1 MNVEEYIASLNL
13 ADEAKKKA
21 TEGLKNLLKDSYV
34 EKAKFDEAA
43 AAKSNLETQIKERDK
58 QLDTLKKTAGDKEKL
73 EATIK
78 QLQEDNKSAKTKYET
93 DLKNLRIDSAVKLKL
108 SGTAQDVDIVA
119 GLIDKT
125 KLIVS
130 DDGTVAGLDEQ
141 INPLKTSKPFLFKE
155 IKSKGGSYDPAGGAG
170 GNTVNPFKKETFSL
184 TEQGKLFKENPALAK
199 SLAQEAGIDN
209 NFTGYYSARVI

>member
-1 MNVEEYIASLNL
+1 MTIEEYIALLNL
-13 ADEAKKKA
+13 DGEAKKKA
-21 TEGLKNLLKDSYV
+21 TESLKNLLKDSYV
-34 EKAKFDEAA
+34 EKTKFDEAA

-119 GLIDKT
+119 SLIDKT
-125 KLIVS
+125 KLIVG
-130 DDGTVAGLDEQ
+130 DDGSVTGLDEQ
-141 INPLKTSKPFLFKE
+141 INPLKQSKPFLFKE
-155 IKSKGGSYDPAGGAG
+155 IKSKGGNYDPAGGAG

-199 SLAQEAGIDN
+199 SLAQEAGIN
-209 NFTGYYSARVI
+209 IGGIN

>member
-13 ADEAKKKA
+13 DGEAKKKA
-21 TEGLKNLLKDSYV
+21 TEGLKNFLKDNYV
-34 EKAKFDEAA
+34 EKAKFYEVAT
-43 AAKSNLETQIKERDK
+43 AKSNLETQIKERDK
-58 QLDTLKKTAGDKEKL
+58 QLEMLKKTAGDKEKL

-141 INPLKTSKPFLFKE
+141 INPLKQSKPFLFKE

-199 SLAQEAGIDN
+199 SLAQEAGIN
-209 NFTGYYSARVI
+209 IGGII

>member
-1 MNVEEYIASLNL
+1 MLNL
-13 ADEAKKKA
+13 DGEAKKKA
-21 TEGLKNLLKDSYV
+21 TESLKNLLKDSYV
-34 EKAKFDEAA
+34 EKTKFDEAA

-58 QLDTLKKTAGDKEKL
+58 QLETLKKTAGDKEKL

-141 INPLKTSKPFLFKE
+141 INPLKQSKPFLFKND
-155 IKSKGGSYDPAGGAG
+155 KQSYEPKVG
-170 GNTVNPFKKETFSL
+170 GNPINNPFSKEHFNL
-184 TEQGKLFKENPALAK
+184 TEQGKLFRENPQQARALAQ
-199 SLAQEAGIDN
+199 AAGVNIGGIN
-209 NFTGYYSARVI
+209 

>member
-1 MNVEEYIASLNL
+1 MTIEEYIALLNL
-13 ADEAKKKA
+13 DGEAKKKA
-21 TEGLKNLLKDSYV
+21 TESLKNLLKDSYV
-34 EKAKFDEAA
+34 EKTKFDEAA

-141 INPLKTSKPFLFKE
+141 INPLKQSKPFLFKDVKLQKNKNYE
-155 IKSKGGSYDPAGGAG
+155 PAGGNG
-170 GNTVNPFKKETFSL
+170 GNTVNPFKKETFNM
-184 TEQGKLFKENPALAK
+184 TEQGRLFKENPALAK
-199 SLAQEAGIDN
+199 SLAQEAGIN
-209 NFTGYYSARVI
+209 IGGIN

>member
-1 MNVEEYIASLNL
+1 MNIEEFITSLNL
-13 ADEAKKKA
+13 ESDNKKKA
-21 TEGLKNLLKDSYV
+21 IEGLKNFLKDNYV

-43 AAKSNLETQIKERDK
+43 TAKSNLETQIKERDK
-58 QLDTLKKTAGDKEKL
+58 QLETLKKTAGDKEKL

-119 GLIDKT
+119 SLIDKT

-130 DDGTVAGLDEQ
+130 DDGTVTGLDEQ
-141 INPLKTSKPFLFKE
+141 INPLKQSKPFLFKE
-155 IKSKGGSYDPAGGAG
+155 IKSKGGNYDPAGGAG

-199 SLAQEAGIDN
+199 SLAQEAGIN
-209 NFTGYYSARVI
+209 IGGIN

>member
-141 INPLKTSKPFLFKE
+141 INPLKQSKPFLFKDG
-155 IKSKGGSYDPAGGAG
+155 KPKGSGYEPAGGNG
-170 GNTVNPFKKETFSL
+170 GNTVNPFKKETFNM
-184 TEQGKLFKENPALAK
+184 TEQGRLFKENPALAK
-199 SLAQEAGIDN
+199 SLAQEAGIN
-209 NFTGYYSARVI
+209 IGGIN

>member
-199 SLAQEAGIDN
+199 SLAQEAGIN
-209 NFTGYYSARVI
+209 IGGIN

>member
-1 MNVEEYIASLNL
+1 MTIEEYVTSLNL
-13 ADEAKKKA
+13 ADETKKSKA
-21 TEGLKNLLKDSYV
+21 VEDLKKMINDNYV
-34 EKAKFDEAA
+34 EKAKFDEATT
-43 AAKSNLETQIKERDK
+43 AKSNLETQIKERDK
-58 QLDTLKKTAGDKEKL
+58 QLETLKKTAGDKEQL

-119 GLIDKT
+119 SLIDKT

-141 INPLKTSKPFLFKE
+141 INPLKTSKPFLFKDVKLQKNKNYE
-155 IKSKGGSYDPAGGAG
+155 PAGGNG
-170 GNTVNPFKKETFSL
+170 GNTVNPFKKETFNM
-184 TEQGKLFKENPALAK
+184 TEQGRLFKENPALAK
-199 SLAQEAGIDN
+199 SLAQEAGVSIGGFN
-209 NFTGYYSARVI
+209 

>member
-1 MNVEEYIASLNL
+1 MNIEEFITSLNL
-13 ADEAKKKA
+13 ESDNKKKA
-21 TEGLKNLLKDSYV
+21 IEGLKNFLKDNYV
-34 EKAKFDEAA
+34 EKTKFDEAA

-58 QLDTLKKTAGDKEKL
+58 QLETLKKTAGDKEKL

-141 INPLKTSKPFLFKE
+141 INPLKQSKPFLFKDVKLQKNKNYE
-155 IKSKGGSYDPAGGAG
+155 PAGGNG
-170 GNTVNPFKKETFSL
+170 GNTVNPFKKETFNM
-184 TEQGKLFKENPALAK
+184 TEQGRLFKENPALAK
-199 SLAQEAGIDN
+199 SLAQEAGIN
-209 NFTGYYSARVI
+209 IGGIN

>member
-13 ADEAKKKA
+13 DGEAKKKA
-21 TEGLKNLLKDSYV
+21 TEGLKNFLKDNYV

-43 AAKSNLETQIKERDK
+43 TAKSNLETQIKERDK
-58 QLDTLKKTAGDKEKL
+58 QLETLKKTAGDKEKL

-141 INPLKTSKPFLFKE
+141 INPLKQSKPFLFKDVKLQKNKNYE
-155 IKSKGGSYDPAGGAG
+155 PAGGNG
-170 GNTVNPFKKETFSL
+170 GNTVNPFKKETFNM
-184 TEQGKLFKENPALAK
+184 TEQGRLFKENPALAK
-199 SLAQEAGIDN
+199 SLAQEAGIN
-209 NFTGYYSARVI
+209 IGGIN

>member
-1 MNVEEYIASLNL
+1 MNIEEFITSLNL
-13 ADEAKKKA
+13 ESDNKKKA
-21 TEGLKNLLKDSYV
+21 IEGLKNFLKDNYV

-43 AAKSNLETQIKERDK
+43 TAKSNLETQIKERDK
-58 QLDTLKKTAGDKEKL
+58 QLETLKKTAGDKEKL

-119 GLIDKT
+119 SLIDKT

-130 DDGTVAGLDEQ
+130 DDGTVTGLDEQ
-141 INPLKTSKPFLFKE
+141 INPLKQSKPFLFKSDKQRYE
-155 IKSKGGSYDPAGGAG
+155 PKDG
-170 GNTVNPFKKETFSL
+170 GNPINNPFSKEHFNL
-184 TEQGKLFKENPALAK
+184 TEQGKLFRENPEQARALAQ
-199 SLAQEAGIDN
+199 AAGVNIGGIN
-209 NFTGYYSARVI
+209 

>member
-13 ADEAKKKA
+13 DGEAKKKA
-21 TEGLKNLLKDSYV
+21 TESLKNLLKDSYV
-34 EKAKFDEAA
+34 EKTKFDEAA

-58 QLDTLKKTAGDKEKL
+58 QLETLKKTAGDKEKL

-119 GLIDKT
+119 SLIDKT
-125 KLIVS
+125 KLIVG
-130 DDGTVAGLDEQ
+130 DDGSVTGLDEQ
-141 INPLKTSKPFLFKE
+141 INPLKQSKPFLFKE

-199 SLAQEAGIDN
+199 SLAQEAGIN
-209 NFTGYYSARVI
+209 IGGIN

>member
-13 ADEAKKKA
+13 DGEAKKKA
-21 TEGLKNLLKDSYV
+21 TEGLKNFLKDNYV

-58 QLDTLKKTAGDKEKL
+58 QLETLKKTAGDKEKL

-141 INPLKTSKPFLFKE
+141 INPLKQSKPFLFKE

-199 SLAQEAGIDN
+199 SLAQEAGIN
-209 NFTGYYSARVI
+209 IGGIN

>member
-1 MNVEEYIASLNL
+1 MNIEEFITSLNL
-13 ADEAKKKA
+13 ESDNKKKA
-21 TEGLKNLLKDSYV
+21 IEGLKNFLKDNYV

-43 AAKSNLETQIKERDK
+43 TAKSNLETQIKERDK
-58 QLDTLKKTAGDKEKL
+58 QLETLKKTAGDKEKL

-141 INPLKTSKPFLFKE
+141 INPLKQSKPFLFKDG
-155 IKSKGGSYDPAGGAG
+155 KPKGSGYEPAGGAG

-199 SLAQEAGIDN
+199 SLAQEAGIN
-209 NFTGYYSARVI
+209 IGGIN

>member
-1 MNVEEYIASLNL
+1 MTIEEYIALLNL
-13 ADEAKKKA
+13 DGEAKKKA
-21 TEGLKNLLKDSYV
+21 TESLKNLLKDSYV
-34 EKAKFDEAA
+34 EKTKFDEAA

-108 SGTAQDVDIVA
+108 SSTAQDVDIVA
-119 GLIDKT
+119 SLIDKT

-130 DDGTVAGLDEQ
+130 DDGTVTGLDEQ
-141 INPLKTSKPFLFKE
+141 INPLKQSKPFLFKND
-155 IKSKGGSYDPAGGAG
+155 KQSYEPKVG
-170 GNTVNPFKKETFSL
+170 GNPINNPFSKEHFNL
-184 TEQGKLFKENPALAK
+184 TEQGKLFRDNPQQARALAQ
-199 SLAQEAGIDN
+199 AAGVNIGGIN
-209 NFTGYYSARVI
+209 

>member
-13 ADEAKKKA
+13 DGEAKKKA
-21 TEGLKNLLKDSYV
+21 TEGLKNFLKDNYV
-34 EKAKFDEAA
+34 EKAKFYEAA
-43 AAKSNLETQIKERDK
+43 TAKSNLETQIKERDK
-58 QLDTLKKTAGDKEKL
+58 QLETLKKTAGDKEKL

-141 INPLKTSKPFLFKE
+141 INPLKQSKPFLFKE

-199 SLAQEAGIDN
+199 SLAQEAGIN
-209 NFTGYYSARVI
+209 IGGIN

>member
-1 MNVEEYIASLNL
+1 MTIEEYIALLNL
-13 ADEAKKKA
+13 DGEAKKKA
-21 TEGLKNLLKDSYV
+21 TESLKNLLKDSYV
-34 EKAKFDEAA
+34 EKTKFDEAA

-58 QLDTLKKTAGDKEKL
+58 QLETLKKTAGDKEKL

-141 INPLKTSKPFLFKE
+141 INPLKQSKPFLFKND
-155 IKSKGGSYDPAGGAG
+155 KQSYEPKVG
-170 GNTVNPFKKETFSL
+170 GNPINNPFSKEHFNL
-184 TEQGKLFKENPALAK
+184 TEQGKLFRENPEQARALAQ
-199 SLAQEAGIDN
+199 AAGVNIGGIN
-209 NFTGYYSARVI
+209 

>member
-1 MNVEEYIASLNL
+1 MTIEEYIALLNL
-13 ADEAKKKA
+13 DGEAKKKA
-21 TEGLKNLLKDSYV
+21 TESLKNLLKDSYV
-34 EKAKFDEAA
+34 EKTKFDEAA

-141 INPLKTSKPFLFKE
+141 INPLKQSKPFLFKE

-170 GNTVNPFKKETFSL
+170 GNTVNPFKKETFNL

-199 SLAQEAGIDN
+199 SLAQEAGISIGGIN
-209 NFTGYYSARVI
+209 

>member
-1 MNVEEYIASLNL
+1 MTIEEYIALLNL
-13 ADEAKKKA
+13 DGEAKKKA
-21 TEGLKNLLKDSYV
+21 TESLKNLLKDSYV
-34 EKAKFDEAA
+34 EKTKFDEAA

-58 QLDTLKKTAGDKEKL
+58 QLETLKKTAGDKEKL

-119 GLIDKT
+119 SLIDKT

-130 DDGTVAGLDEQ
+130 DDGTVTGLDEQ
-141 INPLKTSKPFLFKE
+141 INPLKQSKPFLFKSDKQRYE
-155 IKSKGGSYDPAGGAG
+155 PKDG
-170 GNTVNPFKKETFSL
+170 GNPINNPFSKEHFNL
-184 TEQGKLFKENPALAK
+184 TEQGKLFRENPEQARALAQ
-199 SLAQEAGIDN
+199 AAGVNIGGIN
-209 NFTGYYSARVI
+209 